1 MKRILFLC
9 TGNTCRSPMA
19 EAFLKG
25 LAHQKGLI
33 LAVRSAG
40 ISTIDGLPV
49 SVNSQHALSRRGIQH
64 QGSSVSMNEEALQ
77 WADIILTMT
86 TSHKREVMRRYPEVI
101 DKLYTLKEYAYMDEI
116 VQAQFNELE
125 TLYSELQMQQALCQ
139 PIDEGQLKRAR
150 QLEMSLPSFDI
161 ADPFGGSQSVYDACA
176 DELEDAIFKLVDKL
190 IELRNQERK

>member
-125 TLYSELQMQQALCQ
+125 TLYSELQMQQALRQ

>member
-101 DKLYTLKEYAYMDEI
+101 DKLYTLKEFAYMDGNL
-116 VQAQFNELE
+116 QAQFNELE
-125 TLYSELQMQQALCQ
+125 TLYSELQMQQALGKS
-139 PIDEGQLKRAR
+139 IDDGMLKRAR

-190 IELRNQERK
+190 IEQRNRERK

>member
-77 WADIILTMT
+77 WADVILTMT

-125 TLYSELQMQQALCQ
+125 TLYSELQMQQALRQ
-139 PIDEGQLKRAR
+139 PIDEGLLKRAR

-176 DELEDAIFKLVDKL
+176 DELEDAIFKLVNKL

>member
-25 LAHQKGLI
+25 LAHEKGLI

-101 DKLYTLKEYAYMDEI
+101 DKLYTLKEFAYMDGNL
-116 VQAQFNELE
+116 QAQFNELE
-125 TLYSELQMQQALCQ
+125 TLYSELQMQQALGKS
-139 PIDEGQLKRAR
+139 INDGMLKRAR

-190 IELRNQERK
+190 IEQRNRERK